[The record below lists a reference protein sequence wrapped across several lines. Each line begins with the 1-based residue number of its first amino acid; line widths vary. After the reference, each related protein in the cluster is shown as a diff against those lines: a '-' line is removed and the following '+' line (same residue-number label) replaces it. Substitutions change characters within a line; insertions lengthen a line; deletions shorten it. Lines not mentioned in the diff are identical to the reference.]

1 LTHAKW
7 AEVKRNQY
15 KKRILIRKA
24 VCPCFQDVQVDLD
37 RVDAEYQESGPPDVL
52 DSCCC
57 ELQDC
62 QNLDTNLPGYVTIPH
77 LQGEAVV
84 DADVESNSGS
94 EQSGAEHVSLDQ
106 QEQLISEH
114 MIATGTETAQ
124 DALSCFSVF
133 QKKIDLMQQTAKK
146 IIENE
151 KKIKLQR
158 HDGTYVAV
166 PDLGGRQAANIVLQ
180 DLHQATQNFTP
191 AMQQELE
198 TASAQLDS
206 SVTPDSEAL
215 KIATGAPLNA
225 YHPQTWAAAFVEFFY
240 GDGTPGLNR
249 QTPLLFEEW
258 ASCLQEREE
267 LEYQVPSDRTIYKTR
282 SPNRWVKPE
291 ILAMLHDGQR
301 RLKMFAGAKACVNR
315 AGFHLDV
322 RNIAKATVD
331 DFIGAVGAFDSAH
344 DALASDAPS
353 ESARACL
360 RALLFATASVPGT
373 EGYRIRQRH
382 FGLGLNLLFN
392 PCTLFFTLN
401 LADTRSPIV
410 LQLDQGPEKCKA
422 ERTIDL
428 YANTISMPSLRE
440 MHARIAQNPRSQGRF
455 FLLKHELF
463 LRHVLG
469 LKMFHYGNKRF
480 EARLHQEDYFA
491 ASLQPALVF
500 APAAGFGLGEAQA
513 RGFKHTHNKLHA
525 TNAAD
530 AEFFQRLLRG
540 DDADIEANIKLW
552 QKQCLDAA
560 ASIVYES
567 SVEIGHQLNIE
578 IGPEPFSEKQQAKSK
593 MDGGCNVDGSLRK
606 HVPLQPPMEEEHM
619 CTETAL
625 AEAESRPPRAAFDIP
640 LTGSSHSIMP
650 AYSLLQA
657 FPCAHDALPPPH
669 AIPFDEQ
676 TQSLLTHE
684 KKSNRKRNFG
694 RCSEMGA
701 GICDRCVQNARTKP

>member
-1 LTHAKW
+1 
-7 AEVKRNQY
+7 
-15 KKRILIRKA
+15 
-24 VCPCFQDVQVDLD
+24 
-37 RVDAEYQESGPPDVL
+37 
-52 DSCCC
+52 
-57 ELQDC
+57 
-62 QNLDTNLPGYVTIPH
+62 
-77 LQGEAVV
+77 
-84 DADVESNSGS
+84 
-94 EQSGAEHVSLDQ
+94 
-106 QEQLISEH
+106 
-114 MIATGTETAQ
+114 
-124 DALSCFSVF
+124 
-133 QKKIDLMQQTAKK
+133 
-146 IIENE
+146 
-151 KKIKLQR
+151 
-158 HDGTYVAV
+158 
-166 PDLGGRQAANIVLQ
+166 
-180 DLHQATQNFTP
+180 
-191 AMQQELE
+191 MQQELE

-410 LQLDQGPEKCKA
+410 VQLDQGPEKCKA

-455 FLLKHELF
+455 FL
-463 LRHVLG
+463 
-469 LKMFHYGNKRF
+469 
-480 EARLHQEDYFA
+480 
-491 ASLQPALVF
+491 
-500 APAAGFGLGEAQA
+500 
-513 RGFKHTHNKLHA
+513 
-525 TNAAD
+525 
-530 AEFFQRLLRG
+530 
-540 DDADIEANIKLW
+540 
-552 QKQCLDAA
+552 
-560 ASIVYES
+560 
-567 SVEIGHQLNIE
+567 
-578 IGPEPFSEKQQAKSK
+578 AK
-593 MDGGCNVDGSLRK
+593 
-606 HVPLQPPMEEEHM
+606 
-619 CTETAL
+619 T
-625 AEAESRPPRAAFDIP
+625 
-640 LTGSSHSIMP
+640 
-650 AYSLLQA
+650 
-657 FPCAHDALPPPH
+657 
-669 AIPFDEQ
+669 
-676 TQSLLTHE
+676 
-684 KKSNRKRNFG
+684 
-694 RCSEMGA
+694 
-701 GICDRCVQNARTKP
+701 